1 MLSSSSSTSVQLR
14 VSIDGLGYVGLV
26 EVSLT
31 ASLAA
36 VRASLALTFDA
47 DTLPRYY
54 TFLGA
59 HGASLG
65 TRHELTVIAASLPS
79 LTLLPTTECPVAGES
94 FAALLQSVRHHSL
107 HFSLPT
113 TTTTTSSTIPL

>member
-1 MLSSSSSTSVQLR
+1 MLSSSSSTTVQLR
-14 VSIDGLGYVGLV
+14 VAVDGLGYVGLV
-26 EVSLT
+26 EVSST

-65 TRHELTVIAASLPS
+65 TRHELNVIAASLQS
-79 LTLLPTTECPVAGES
+79 LTLLPTTECPIAGKSKCAES
-94 FAALLQSVRHHSL
+94 K
-107 HFSLPT
+107 
-113 TTTTTSSTIPL
+113 